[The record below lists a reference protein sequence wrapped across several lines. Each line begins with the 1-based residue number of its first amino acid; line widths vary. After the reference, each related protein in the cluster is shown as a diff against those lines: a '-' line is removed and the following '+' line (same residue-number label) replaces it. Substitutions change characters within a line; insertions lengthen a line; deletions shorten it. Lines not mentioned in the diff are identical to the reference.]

1 MYYISQ
7 ADIGDVADFQFNQ
20 HEKEKESPHESDEA
34 PLEEETVDD
43 LYG

>member
-20 HEKEKESPHESDEA
+20 HEKESPHESDEA